1 MRRLLVPALATA
13 ALAFPV
19 AASADHH
26 LMTVNE
32 VMLSSGGNPAAQF
45 VELLDPIDEPFPNTY
60 VPYKLVAYDGSG
72 ARVGGQELGN
82 PFMSR
87 DNTDPFVIA
96 SDAAGLGTVRD
107 AALTFGLPPAAGRV
121 CFTRLAAEEPVH
133 CIAYGCPPPQLPG
146 VLSGPAPADG
156 QSLQRTGAGVDLGA
170 PTPNATNAAGGL
182 PACPGG
188 GGGGGTGGGGGG
200 TGGTADTTAPSARLG
215 GKARQDVDKVAISV
229 VLSEA
234 AALTVSGTVNVPGA
248 ARTLRFKTVRRQA
261 QAGQRVSVKLK
272 LSRKSRGAVKAALR
286 RGRRIKARVKV
297 SARDSAG
304 NTTTSRR
311 SIRLTN

>member
-1 MRRLLVPALATA
+1 
-13 ALAFPV
+13 
-19 AASADHH
+19 
-26 LMTVNE
+26 
-32 VMLSSGGNPAAQF
+32 
-45 VELLDPIDEPFPNTY
+45 
-60 VPYKLVAYDGSG
+60 
-72 ARVGGQELGN
+72 VGGQDLGN

-87 DNTDPFVIA
+87 DNTEPFVIA
-96 SDAAGLGTVRD
+96 SDAAGLDAVRD

-121 CFTRLAAEEPVH
+121 CFTRLAAEEPVQ

-156 QSLQRTGAGVDLGA
+156 QSLQRTGAALGLGA
-170 PTPNATNAAGGL
+170 PTPNAANAVGGL
-182 PACPGG
+182 PACPGGGGGG

-215 GKARQDVDKVAISV
+215 GKARQDVDKVTITV
-229 VLSEA
+229 ELSEA

-248 ARTLRFKTVRRQA
+248 ARTLRFRTVRRQA
-261 QAGQRVSVKLK
+261 QAGQRVTVKLK
-272 LSRKSRGAVKAALR
+272 LSRKARGAVKAALR
-286 RGRRIKARVKV
+286 RGRRIKASVKV

-304 NTTTSRR
+304 NTTTRRR